1 MFNVNVAAI
10 LLNSLYL
17 GFYLTYALDKYQE
30 VIVPA
35 LKGSAL
41 IAILLTYVAYENPDL
56 VEFRYSFIVTA
67 LMLLLMGSPLAE
79 VVIIFWLFVPW
90 TYKICWVIAL
100 STNFACVVYLNFYF
114 VK

>member
-1 MFNVNVAAI
+1 MLLFFRGILVLKFAILLNDPNMFNVNVAAI

-79 VVIIFWLFVPW
+79 VVIIF
-90 TYKICWVIAL
+90 
-100 STNFACVVYLNFYF
+100 
-114 VK
+114 